1 MKKLY
6 TALLSTSMLFS
17 VNVFAQSTVATL
29 KGLTDALATADANV
43 VFDASSVENVD
54 GWITI
59 QNGQSVNLQNIASW
73 TNTLQE
79 FELNNHKYLGGTIPY
94 NSKPTK
100 NDPIGEK
107 ERLIT
112 NFGSL
117 SIDEMVVK
125 NNKFITA
132 VEQKGG
138 LGYAARSATVI
149 QNRGKITNLSNLD
162 VSDNNI
168 DTLKGHDLWGGLINN
183 IGDGEIDLVK
193 DSSFSNN
200 FFNTQQSAPH
210 GAVIYNEGKIGIID
224 NVVFKNNE
232 MTSNN
237 NQGGGSHGTAID
249 NNQYG
254 VIQKITNSKF
264 IDNRIYKKDETWGH
278 ASGGVID
285 NYNVIN
291 EISDTLFQGNNV
303 YSESE
308 SAMVMGG
315 AIKNLSYSKQADG
328 AVGRIDKIINV
339 DFIENYAKNTEGT
352 AYGGAFSTGKDPSYG
367 DSYTETM
374 ANVVFKK
381 NYAQGDGKENSDDG
395 AYGGA
400 IYYYPGTIKTLN
412 GKFIENYAVS
422 KYGKAQGGAIWNKGI
437 IESIKDTEFT
447 GNYATGKTESLGGA
461 IYNTGTIGFEGTTLF
476 KNNKTGDTFNDIHNE
491 GTITVKG
498 DLTLDG
504 GITGSG
510 DITFEEGASLTAE
523 LNKTTILADSVTFEG
538 NNNLNFV
545 IGGDVEFKT
554 YEFIDATLTGQNNV
568 SIKENALYDLSLT
581 DEGDVVVGKKSSDDI
596 QNTLAQNM
604 DKKSAEII
612 AAVLSSKGS
621 EKLAELSSEFS
632 TIVQEGSF
640 EKASK
645 GAKELAPTD
654 SVVVGQIERATN
666 ILLLNTIG
674 NRVGNTGRSGGDA
687 FKNSSLWMKALYSN
701 AEQESSS
708 SSEGFEADTKG
719 FLLGVD
725 GKATDDLTIGVGY
738 AYTQSEIDAGSREMD
753 VDGHNAFVYAYYQPN
768 KWYVNGVVSYGQS
781 KYKESKTPLGMALRS
796 EYDVKT
802 YGATLMSGYN
812 LENAITPEVGLR
824 YLMVDQESYNDGVQT
839 IETGKTDYLT
849 AVVGAKFNVSTQIND
864 WVVEPSA
871 KIYATY
877 DLITDDT
884 VATVSFAEG
893 AGYQVKGESLDRF
906 GIETG
911 LGVSATLDNVEL
923 SLDYLGGF
931 KKDYQNHAGI
941 IKAKYHF

>member
-17 VNVFAQSTVATL
+17 VNAFAQSTVTTL

-54 GWITI
+54 GWII
-59 QNGQSVNLQNIASW
+59 VKENQSVELKNIDSW
-73 TNTLQE
+73 TNTLQK
-79 FELNNHKYLGGTIPY
+79 FKFGNNEYVGGTVPY
-94 NSKPTK
+94 SANPTHK
-100 NDPIGEK
+100 DPIGEK

-132 VEQKGG
+132 VEKKGG

-149 QNRGKITNLSNLD
+149 QNQGKITNLSNLD

-183 IGDGEIDLVK
+183 IGDGEIDLIK

-237 NQGGGSHGTAID
+237 NQGGGSHGAAID

-278 ASGGVID
+278 ASGGAID

-308 SAMVMGG
+308 SATVMGG
-315 AIKNLSYSKQADG
+315 AIKNLSYSKQVDG
-328 AVGRIDKIINV
+328 AVGHVEKIINV
-339 DFIENYAKNTEGT
+339 DFIGNYAKNLKGY
-352 AYGGAFSTGKDPSYG
+352 AYGGAFSTGNNPSNG
-367 DSYTETM
+367 VSYTEKM
-374 ANVVFKK
+374 ANVLFEK
-381 NYAQGDGKENSDDG
+381 NYAQGDGQENGD
-395 AYGGA
+395 GGA
-400 IYYYPGTIKTLN
+400 FGGGIYNHTGIIKEIKAEFL
-412 GKFIENYAVS
+412 GNYAVS
-422 KYGKAQGGAIWNKGI
+422 KHAKAQGGAIWNGGEISKI
-437 IESIKDTEFT
+437 IDSKFID
-447 GNYATGKTESLGGA
+447 NYASGKTESLGGA
-461 IYNTGTIGFEGTTLF
+461 IYNTGTIGFEGTNLF

-510 DITFEEGASLTAE
+510 DIAFKDGASLTAE
-523 LNKTTILADSVTFEG
+523 LDKTKILANSVSFEG
-538 NNNLNFV
+538 DNKLTLKINNNIV
-545 IGGDVEFKT
+545 TKEYD
-554 YEFIDATLTGQNNV
+554 FITASLSGIDNLKIAQNV
-568 SIKENALYDLSLT
+568 LYDLSMT
-581 DEGDVVVGKKSSDDI
+581 DSGQISVQKKSIETIEKDLT
-596 QNTLAQNM
+596 QKM
-604 DKKSAEII
+604 DKEAAKII
-612 AAVLSSKGS
+612 TAVLSSKGS
-621 EKLAELSSEFS
+621 EKLAELSSKFS
-632 TIVQEGSF
+632 TIVQAGSF

-654 SVVVGQIERATN
+654 SAVVGQVARSTN
-666 ILLLNTIG
+666 TLLLNTIG
-674 NRVGNTGRSGGDA
+674 NRVENKGRSGGDA

-719 FLLGVD
+719 FVLGVD
-725 GKATDDLTIGVGY
+725 GKATEDFTIGVGY

-753 VDGHNAFVYAYYQPN
+753 VDGHNAFAYAYYQPN
-768 KWYVNGVVSYGQS
+768 RWYVNGVVSYGQS
-781 KYKESKTPLGMALRS
+781 KYKENKTPLGMALRS

-802 YGATLMSGYN
+802 YGAMLMSGYN
-812 LENAITPEVGLR
+812 LENGITPEVGLR

-839 IETGKTDYLT
+839 IETSKADYLT
-849 AVVGAKFNVSTQIND
+849 AVVGAKFNITTEIND

-884 VATVSFAEG
+884 VATVSFVEG
-893 AGYQVKGESLDRF
+893 LGYQVKGESLDRF
-906 GIETG
+906 GVETG
-911 LGVSATLDNVEL
+911 VGVSATLDNIDL

-931 KKDYQNHAGI
+931 KKDYQNHSGM
-941 IKAKYHF
+941 IKATYHF